1 MNFEAYVDAQSV
13 LLGLPIS
20 PEQRPGVLRYVQ
32 LAATMAA
39 SVMDFKL
46 TPADES
52 GSVFLPISVP
62 VSPADTHP

>member
-1 MNFEAYVDAQSV
+1 MDFEAYIDAQSV

-20 PEQRPGVLRYVQ
+20 PDQRPGVLRYVQ

-52 GSVFLPISVP
+52 GSVFVP
-62 VSPADTHP
+62 VPPEDTSP